1 MCIIKNLVLTHYV
14 HALHIN
20 KKTLDLKSS
29 NKIYAMENEWKK
41 ANR

>member
-14 HALHIN
+14 HALHIQ
-20 KKTLDLKSS
+20 KTLDLKSS